1 MGLSNVDNAI
11 GCRNSRHDAPVT
23 RVAECL
29 RSEVQRGDTAA
40 DVQAERSISGEKSRG
55 HYRAATGDHVI
66 ALPSL
71 AELIP
76 VSPCSHFGP
85 LRITDTDQ
93 LQTFAHARESDVFRR
108 HAQLR
113 VAKQPLALLDRFP
126 SFFDRSEIPS
136 LTRATNYPQ
145 PALVPVERKSASN
158 GEVLDYFVRAEV
170 TVAEEAGRI
179 HELFALVHTL
189 SADVRRD
196 DAGLEDVARRYRH
209 DVLIQ
214 YREVGVLSRS
224 DGAHHMLLESS
235 VRSPDR
241 HRLERFVA
249 RHALLRIP
257 AAVGPA
263 GGIGAR
269 YRAVKRDEG
278 IDVFNGKIGAV
289 RNDYTGVEQRAPR
302 VRTTNA

>member
-158 GEVLDYFVRAEV
+158 GKCSTTSF
-170 TVAEEAGRI
+170 
-179 HELFALVHTL
+179 
-189 SADVRRD
+189 
-196 DAGLEDVARRYRH
+196 
-209 DVLIQ
+209 
-214 YREVGVLSRS
+214 
-224 DGAHHMLLESS
+224 
-235 VRSPDR
+235 
-241 HRLERFVA
+241 
-249 RHALLRIP
+249 
-257 AAVGPA
+257 
-263 GGIGAR
+263 
-269 YRAVKRDEG
+269 
-278 IDVFNGKIGAV
+278 
-289 RNDYTGVEQRAPR
+289 APR
-302 VRTTNA
+302 SRWQKRQVEYMSYLRSYTLFPPMYVETTLVLRMSLAGIVMMS